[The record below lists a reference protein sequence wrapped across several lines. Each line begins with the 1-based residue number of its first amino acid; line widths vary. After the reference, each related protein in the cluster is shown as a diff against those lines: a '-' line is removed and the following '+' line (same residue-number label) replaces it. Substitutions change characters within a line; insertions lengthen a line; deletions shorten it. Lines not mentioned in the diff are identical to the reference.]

1 MIDIVD
7 EKLKEYSN
15 MLEKNAK
22 GEKNDLAV
30 LSTQKDLLNYAKEQ
44 EDKSLL
50 RLMENLMG
58 KDFNESKELIEEYI
72 SLKENKES
80 SGISNSQ
87 ALSLGNPDVP
97 KTYMHDSED
106 GGFTNIILLSIA
118 LIVIVAII
126 LAIIFV

>member
-1 MIDIVD
+1 MIDIVN
-7 EKLKEYSN
+7 EKLKEYGN

-44 EDKSLL
+44 EDESLIK
-50 RLMENLMG
+50 LMENLLG
-58 KDFNESKELIEEYI
+58 KDFLESKELINEYI
-72 SLKENKES
+72 SSKEEKES
-80 SGISNSQ
+80 SGMSNSQ

-106 GGFTNIILLSIA
+106 GGFTNIILLSVA
-118 LIVIVAII
+118 LIIVVAII